1 MCRRGSLDTRACCGA
16 AWTCAS
22 CCAWGATLTLSYQ
35 RGAGSLAPVYALAPL
50 SALGYTAPAALMA
63 RLVRDVS
70 ADAQGRVQGAHV
82 LWWRNTVVQSAHQQ
96 HGHIQTGQAIESVV
110 QLACI

>member
-1 MCRRGSLDTRACCGA
+1 MLGAFVLSLVVGVAVYETWARDALGYARCACCGA

-70 ADAQGRVQGAHV
+70 ADAQGRWGACG
-82 LWWRNTVVQSAHQQ
+82 SPPPP
-96 HGHIQTGQAIESVV
+96 GG
-110 QLACI
+110 